1 LLKGENGLRNW
12 LETNAAPLFAHVT
25 TETKNVIITRL
36 ENRMQDKLF
45 QNGSW
50 LAEAKHIRVH
60 AVKLD

>member
-1 LLKGENGLRNW
+1 M
-12 LETNAAPLFAHVT
+12 T
-25 TETKNVIITRL
+25 TETKNVLITRL

-60 AVKLD
+60 AVKRD